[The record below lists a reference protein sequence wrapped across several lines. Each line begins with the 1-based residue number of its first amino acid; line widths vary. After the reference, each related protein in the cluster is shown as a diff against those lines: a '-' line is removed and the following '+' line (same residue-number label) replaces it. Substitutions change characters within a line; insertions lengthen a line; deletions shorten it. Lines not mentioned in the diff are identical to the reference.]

1 MRTAL
6 LAAAAAFLA
15 VTPAIALDQ
24 PKSANNLAF
33 DRHTPGFT
41 PIGAKMPNP
50 PLHDVVCVPIN
61 YVEKKPDGSQREGVA
76 TRCD

>member
-6 LAAAAAFLA
+6 LAAAAAYLA

-24 PKSANNLAF
+24 PKPANNIAF

-41 PIGAKMPNP
+41 PVGAKMPNP
-50 PLHDVVCVPIN
+50 PLHDVVCRPIN
-61 YVEKKPDGSQREGVA
+61 YTEAMADGSRRQGVA